1 MVTVPE
7 IPVGKVDTY
16 KGHYHG
22 IYVYLHFKNRNGV
35 NKNDYQIE
43 KYSDIDE
50 EDMEDIV
57 LDEKREIH
65 WRMIF
70 GKHEVAGD
78 DYKALLYAKRWY
90 LYMSKK

>member
-1 MVTVPE
+1 
-7 IPVGKVDTY
+7 
-16 KGHYHG
+16 
-22 IYVYLHFKNRNGV
+22 
-35 NKNDYQIE
+35 
-43 KYSDIDE
+43 
-50 EDMEDIV
+50 MEDIV